1 MDKQEELCVVPKNC
15 FYTLFTIIQVY
26 LYRPLFSIIYVPL
39 TIAEQDN
46 DMLLAP
52 FSMEEFRKMYFK

>member
-1 MDKQEELCVVPKNC
+1 MDKQDELCVVPKNC

-26 LYRPLFSIIYVPL
+26 RPLFWIIYVPL
-39 TIAEQDN
+39 TIAEQNN